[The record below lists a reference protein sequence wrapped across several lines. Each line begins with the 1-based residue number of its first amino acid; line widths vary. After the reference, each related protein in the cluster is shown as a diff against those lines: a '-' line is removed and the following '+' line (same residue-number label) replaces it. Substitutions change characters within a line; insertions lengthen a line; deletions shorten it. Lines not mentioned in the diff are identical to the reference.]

1 MFVQAGEH
9 RLFTREQKHI
19 DKGFLHT
26 HTHLIAQQGY
36 LKTYHVL
43 QQNT

>member
-1 MFVQAGEH
+1 MFVQEGEH

-26 HTHLIAQQGY
+26 NLIAQQGY
-36 LKTYHVL
+36 SKTYHVL
-43 QQNT
+43 QQHT